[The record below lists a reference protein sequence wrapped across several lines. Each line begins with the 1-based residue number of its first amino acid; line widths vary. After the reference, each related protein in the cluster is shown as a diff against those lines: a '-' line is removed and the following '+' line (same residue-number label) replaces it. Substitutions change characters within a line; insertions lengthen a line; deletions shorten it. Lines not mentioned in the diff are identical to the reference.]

1 MKETILDVLMFM
13 FQSYIED
20 GNDSEIDRN
29 FLHKNLS
36 MAGFADKNI
45 EKAFKREKEI
55 NKIMKNMHLEVGEWE
70 YCTDRFGIFN
80 VVRVKQHL
88 FYMLI
93 FSIEEL
99 RDQEEYNDLICDSG
113 LCNILQSQTTMDKE

>member
-45 EKAFKREKEI
+45 EKALDGIEI
-55 NKIMKNMHLEVGEWE
+55 VIATSARFRNK
-70 YCTDRFGIFN
+70 
-80 VVRVKQHL
+80 
-88 FYMLI
+88 
-93 FSIEEL
+93 
-99 RDQEEYNDLICDSG
+99 
-113 LCNILQSQTTMDKE
+113 NINTSSMYKI

>member
-45 EKAFKREKEI
+45 E
-55 NKIMKNMHLEVGEWE
+55 N
-70 YCTDRFGIFN
+70 
-80 VVRVKQHL
+80 
-88 FYMLI
+88 
-93 FSIEEL
+93 
-99 RDQEEYNDLICDSG
+99 
-113 LCNILQSQTTMDKE
+113 QSRC

>member
-45 EKAFKREKEI
+45 EKAFDWFERLPSDEESFLL
-55 NKIMKNMHLEVGEWE
+55 NKPTQKSYRLYRIP
-70 YCTDRFGIFN
+70 
-80 VVRVKQHL
+80 
-88 FYMLI
+88 
-93 FSIEEL
+93 
-99 RDQEEYNDLICDSG
+99 QEMRLTIHGSK
-113 LCNILQSQTTMDKE
+113 T

>member
-45 EKAFKREKEI
+45 EKAFDWLERLPSDEESFLLIKPTTNDNII
-55 NKIMKNMHLEVGEWE
+55 NKKVGSSQ
-70 YCTDRFGIFN
+70 C
-80 VVRVKQHL
+80 
-88 FYMLI
+88 
-93 FSIEEL
+93 
-99 RDQEEYNDLICDSG
+99 
-113 LCNILQSQTTMDKE
+113 ILYRN

>member
-36 MAGFADKNI
+36 MAGLPI
-45 EKAFKREKEI
+45 
-55 NKIMKNMHLEVGEWE
+55 KILKKHLIG
-70 YCTDRFGIFN
+70 
-80 VVRVKQHL
+80 
-88 FYMLI
+88 
-93 FSIEEL
+93 
-99 RDQEEYNDLICDSG
+99 
-113 LCNILQSQTTMDKE
+113 